1 MSINR
6 MALAAMGCGGG
17 GVACD
22 PCGFGTKCYYE
33 KMKRKGGNSAKVAT
47 ARRLLTIIY
56 WMLKRIALIF
66 YIKDDEDNNRTPL
79 GNS

>member
-1 MSINR
+1 

-33 KMKRKGGNSAKVAT
+33 KMKRKGGGTRPKWPQ
-47 ARRLLTIIY
+47 L
-56 WMLKRIALIF
+56 
-66 YIKDDEDNNRTPL
+66 E
-79 GNS
+79 GC